1 MSAVGETPPD
11 EGLSGQPGASPTA
24 AVSSRAERV
33 AALRRQIAA
42 PGTDPR
48 QVLPVPPALA
58 QVLPYGGLKRGSV
71 TSLSGAGSL
80 LLGLL
85 ASVTAD
91 GGHAAVIGHP
101 GIGLL
106 AAVEMGV
113 ELRRLALIPDAGPD
127 PVEIAAVLL
136 DGMDLVV
143 LGLGGAAVTQSRGRA
158 VVARARSKGAALV
171 VTGGRWDGVDVRVES
186 EVCGYSGLGAGHG
199 RLRALSLSVRAHG
212 RAFQPC
218 SARMDLRHERGG
230 LRWIPCPEQADP
242 VAPLRAV
249 EAR

>member
-1 MSAVGETPPD
+1 M
-11 EGLSGQPGASPTA
+11 
-24 AVSSRAERV
+24 
-33 AALRRQIAA
+33 RRQIAA
-42 PGTDPR
+42 PATDPR
-48 QVLPVPPALA
+48 QVLPAPPALA

-113 ELRRLALIPDAGPD
+113 ELRRLALIPDPGQD

-143 LGLGGAAVTQSRGRA
+143 LGLGGTVVPPSRGRA

-171 VTGGRWDGVDVRVES
+171 VTGGRWDGVDVRVDS
-186 EVCGYSGLGAGHG
+186 EICGYSGLGAGHG

-212 RAFQPC
+212 RSFQPR
-218 SARMDLRHERGG
+218 SARMDLRHDRGR
-230 LRWIPCPEQADP
+230 LCWIPCPDRADP
-242 VAPLRAV
+242 GAPLRAV